1 MELAETA
8 TSVQCFTEV
17 KSRSQ
22 GMADMRFALM
32 VVAAIAVGLPRSAF
46 PNPHVRGSQPELQLL
61 TNATQLVVVTTP
73 EWDST
78 AGELQRFSRAN
89 THASW
94 RAVDVAYPIVVGRTG
109 LAWGVGLNGAGP
121 HKHEGDGKSPA
132 GVFPVGTVFGYAP
145 ADSVRWLHMPY
156 LQLTSG
162 TDCVDDTASVQYNK
176 VVDRGAVPKMDW
188 NSSEHMRSVKEY
200 EMGAVIEYNAA
211 PPVKGRGSCIFFHIW
226 NGPRSSTA
234 GCTAM
239 ERANLTRLLAW
250 LDPKRN
256 PVVVQLPSAV
266 YAQQRRMWKLPLLA
280 QR

>member
-1 MELAETA
+1 MLVALTVVSVAGALAPWRETG
-8 TSVQCFTEV
+8 
-17 KSRSQ
+17 SR
-22 GMADMRFALM
+22 DERTM
-32 VVAAIAVGLPRSAF
+32 VSD
-46 PNPHVRGSQPELQLL
+46 
-61 TNATQLVVVTTP
+61 ATQLIVVTTP
-73 EWDST
+73 AWDST
-78 AGELQRFSRAN
+78 AGALYRFSRA
-89 THASW
+89 TTKGSW
-94 RAVDVAYPIVVGRTG
+94 HAVDVAYPVVVGRTG

-121 HKHEGDGKSPA
+121 HKREGDGKSPA
-132 GVFPVGTVFGYAP
+132 GVFTVGTTFGYHP

-162 TDCVDDTASVQYNK
+162 TDCVDDTASLQYNR
-176 VVDRGAVPKMDW
+176 VVDRAAVAKVDW
-188 NSSEHMRSVKEY
+188 KSAEHMRTVKEY

-239 ERANLTRLLAW
+239 ERSDLVRLLAW

-266 YAQQRRMWKLPLLA
+266 YAQQRRTWKLPLLA